1 MAAAPALTAELQL
14 FVHRVEELL
23 GRAREGARTEDD
35 AKSVVEVEEQFRA
48 RVVPFINSCREA
60 LFGGGPGRLDD
71 PDLERLGVLEPVT
84 TRLQPSQ
91 VKVEE
96 PPHEVVVPIPVLEQ
110 PTIAVQARDNQ
121 EETSGET
128 LEGPS
133 TMEEKK
139 EVNGSTDGGPTTEG

>member
-1 MAAAPALTAELQL
+1 MA
-14 FVHRVEELL
+14 
-23 GRAREGARTEDD
+23 
-35 AKSVVEVEEQFRA
+35 EVEEQFRA
-48 RVVPFINSCREA
+48 RVVPFINSCREV

-71 PDLERLGVLEPVT
+71 PDLERLGVLEPVP
-84 TRLQPSQ
+84 TRLQPAQ

-96 PPHEVVVPIPVLEQ
+96 PPHEVVPIPVLEQ

-139 EVNGSTDGGPTTEG
+139 EVNGSTEGGPTTEG